1 MGAVPSGRRCPLTR
15 HLCIQRILFIPPLT
29 LSPRKPLGSSSSVYR
44 EHGLLGAGRHGLRRL
59 PLALVGH
66 VTRSDPLSLEEKRTI
81 AFQLN
86 GPALRPAYPLPGE
99 HRLLALLPALHEPQL
114 QLWADQAVAGPGG
127 LGGPVRR
134 VHSIL
139 SPSRRGVWSPG
150 REASRMGFAL
160 RTKPIPCY

>member
-29 LSPRKPLGSSSSVYR
+29 RSPRKPLGSSSSVYR
-44 EHGLLGAGRHGLRRL
+44 EHGLLGAGRHGVRRL

-86 GPALRPAYPLPGE
+86 GPALRPAYPLPGK
-99 HRLLALLPALHEPQL
+99 HRLLALLPALREPQRVPAPVMGRPGRGRP
-114 QLWADQAVAGPGG
+114 WRPWGAGPSGA
-127 LGGPVRR
+127 LD
-134 VHSIL
+134 SL
-139 SPSRRGVWSPG
+139 SLPQRCVEPGERGVQDGVCS
-150 REASRMGFAL
+150 L
-160 RTKPIPCY
+160 D

>member
-1 MGAVPSGRRCPLTR
+1 MGQHCAQRTLCPAS
-15 HLCIQRILFIPPLT
+15 IGF
-29 LSPRKPLGSSSSVYR
+29 
-44 EHGLLGAGRHGLRRL
+44 L
-59 PLALVGH
+59 PFSQLYANH
-66 VTRSDPLSLEEKRTI
+66 S
-81 AFQLN
+81 AF
-86 GPALRPAYPLPGE
+86 
-99 HRLLALLPALHEPQL
+99 QL

-160 RTKPIPCY
+160 RTKPVPCY